1 MPFDLI
7 AFDADDTLW
16 HNEILYKRTQQRYE
30 QLLSPYASP
39 EQVDR
44 QLLATETRN
53 VPSFGYGIKSFTL
66 SMIENA
72 IELSSGRISAADLRQ
87 ILEFGR
93 AMLQAEI
100 RPLEHAEAA
109 LARLAATHPLIVIT
123 KGDLLDQET
132 KMARSGLARYIRD
145 VEIVPEKTPERY
157 RAILNRHG
165 VAPERFLMVG
175 NSLKSDILPVLALG
189 AHAVYIPYD
198 LTWAH
203 EMISVE
209 MIPEHRC
216 YEIEHIGLLP
226 ELVARLEEDE
236 EVST

>member
-1 MPFDLI
+1 MHFDLI

-30 QLLSPYASP
+30 QLLSPYATP
-39 EQVDR
+39 EEIDR
-44 QLLATETRN
+44 RLLATETRN

-72 IELSSGRISAADLRQ
+72 IDISGGRISAGDLRQ
-87 ILEFGR
+87 VLEFGR
-93 AMLQAEI
+93 AMLRAEI
-100 RPLEHAEAA
+100 RPLEHAEPA

-157 RAILNRHG
+157 RAILARHG
-165 VAPERFLMVG
+165 VPPERFLMVG

-189 AHAVYIPYD
+189 ARAVFIPYE

-203 EMISVE
+203 ETQGVQVRE
-209 MIPEHRC
+209 EHV
-216 YEIEHIGLLP
+216 YFELEHIGLLP
-226 ELVARLEEDE
+226 DLVARLESDED
-236 EVST
+236 VRT